1 MASFWQKLALID
13 LERMM
18 DSVLADW
25 MLI

>member
-1 MASFWQKLALID
+1 MASFWQNLALID

-18 DSVLADW
+18 ESVLADW